1 LRSLRSGP
9 WPGSA
14 LERERSQMKKGSF
27 RQIPLASFY
36 VAALLAL
43 AGCATG
49 QSGKSVVS
57 VPKGQEAV
65 AMEAS
70 DFNFQPSEIQLT
82 KKGTFK
88 LNVKNTSSATHNITI
103 KNPRGEVIRSV
114 DIPVGET
121 VPVTVDLPEVG
132 VYEFYCDKPLHAT
145 MGMKGRIVV
154 ASGTS

>member
-1 LRSLRSGP
+1 
-9 WPGSA
+9 
-14 LERERSQMKKGSF
+14 MKKGSF
-27 RQIPLASFY
+27 RQVPLAIFY
-36 VAALLAL
+36 VAAFLAL

-65 AMEAS
+65 AIEAS
-70 DFNFQPSEIQLT
+70 NFNFQPNEIQLS
-82 KKGTFK
+82 KKGTLK

-103 KNPRGEVIRSV
+103 KNPRGEVIKSV

-121 VPVTVDLPEVG
+121 VPVTVDLPEAG
-132 VYEFYCDKPLHAT
+132 VYELYCNKPFHAT

-154 ASGTS
+154 ANGTS

>member
-1 LRSLRSGP
+1 
-9 WPGSA
+9 
-14 LERERSQMKKGSF
+14 MKKGSF
-27 RQIPLASFY
+27 RQVPLAIFY
-36 VAALLAL
+36 VAAFLAL

-65 AMEAS
+65 AIEAS
-70 DFNFQPSEIQLT
+70 NFNFQPNEIQLS
-82 KKGTFK
+82 KKGTLK

-103 KNPRGEVIRSV
+103 KNPRGEVIKSV

-121 VPVTVDLPEVG
+121 VPVTVDLPEAG
-132 VYEFYCDKPLHAT
+132 VYEFYCNKPFHAA

-154 ASGTS
+154 ANGTS